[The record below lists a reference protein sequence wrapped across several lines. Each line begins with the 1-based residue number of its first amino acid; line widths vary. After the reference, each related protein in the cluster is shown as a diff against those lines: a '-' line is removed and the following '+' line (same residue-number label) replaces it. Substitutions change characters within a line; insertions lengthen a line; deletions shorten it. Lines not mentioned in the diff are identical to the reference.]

1 MTNAT
6 DAPTNS
12 VDYGDLGWLLTS
24 FARRIPTIEAAL
36 AVSVDGLAIAAS
48 ENVAKDQADHLAA
61 ITSGLASLTVGAAA
75 LHVDRPGTPDRGGHG
90 RRRAAD
96 HGGGGPAFLAVQARP
111 GADLGQVGYETAVL
125 AQRVATA
132 LEPTARTG
140 PSPPPHP
147 RIRSARWRRCTH
159 TDEAPLHAVRGASRL

>member
-6 DAPTNS
+6 DAPANA

-24 FARRIPTIEAAL
+24 FARRVPAIEAAL

-48 ENVAKDQADHLAA
+48 EHVDKDQADHLAA
-61 ITSGLASLTVGAAA
+61 ITSGLASLTVGAAN
-75 LHVDRPGTPDRGGHG
+75 LLSTGRVRQTVVDMDGGVLLIMAVADR
-90 RRRAAD
+90 
-96 HGGGGPAFLAVQARP
+96 AFIAVQAKP

-132 LEPTARTG
+132 LEPAARQ
-140 PSPPPHP
+140 S
-147 RIRSARWRRCTH
+147 
-159 TDEAPLHAVRGASRL
+159 